1 MIDGGRLGVSR
12 ACQELPIRQ
21 IGNVLDWVKR
31 DPAVFLASAVADS
44 GRGLAQAIDDFV
56 HGRLRTGVSVAYG
69 LEQPDYVRLVVNAE
83 LSARF
88 GPQIANWTARVSQ
101 GLVQVDTRYDGP
113 EH

>member
-1 MIDGGRLGVSR
+1 M
-12 ACQELPIRQ
+12 
-21 IGNVLDWVKR
+21 
-31 DPAVFLASAVADS
+31 ADS

-56 HGRLRTGVSVAYG
+56 HGRLRKGVSVAYG

-88 GPQIANWTARVSQ
+88 RPQIADWTARVAQ